1 MITIFCT
8 PKNFEGIFDVIQ
20 KNAIR
25 SWRKVSSEIEIII
38 FGDSFGAKEVASEVN
53 GIYYPKI
60 KCSKNGVPLLSD
72 LFDKANKISVNDT
85 LMFINA
91 DIIIPKNIFD
101 SIKIIRN
108 QFQNFLSVGSR
119 WDLDVDQLINFEKED
134 IVKLFWEKANNY
146 SVRSSPAAIDY
157 FIFNKNSI
165 KKIPDFVIGRPGYDN
180 WLLWYARR
188 NLIPLIDLSNEIRV
202 IHQNHHFNFH
212 NLKQD
217 PKIYYEEDGLNNRK
231 IHGNKVLNLLDA
243 NYELINGMINKKKSK
258 EWFDRNL
265 RSLPQIFPE
274 ISFVLKLYRKIYR
287 KYLI

>member
-38 FGDSFGAKEVASEVN
+38 FGDSFGAKEIASEVN

-60 KCSKNGVPLLSD
+60 KCSKNGVPFLSD

-101 SIKIIRN
+101 PIKIIRN

-119 WDLDVDQLINFEKED
+119 WDLDVDQSINFEKED

-212 NLKQD
+212 NIKQD

>member
-38 FGDSFGAKEVASEVN
+38 FGDSFGAKEIASEVN

-60 KCSKNGVPLLSD
+60 KCSKNGVPFLSD

-101 SIKIIRN
+101 PIKIIRN

-212 NLKQD
+212 NIKQD

>member
-38 FGDSFGAKEVASEVN
+38 FGDSFGAKEIASEVN

-60 KCSKNGVPLLSD
+60 KCSKNGVPFLSD

-91 DIIIPKNIFD
+91 HIIIPKNIFD
-101 SIKIIRN
+101 PIKIIRN

-274 ISFVLKLYRKIYR
+274 ISFLLKLYRKIYR

>member
-38 FGDSFGAKEVASEVN
+38 FGDSFGAKEIASEVN

-60 KCSKNGVPLLSD
+60 KCSKNGVPFLSD

-101 SIKIIRN
+101 PIKIIKN

-119 WDLDVDQLINFEKED
+119 WDLDVDQSINFEKED

-212 NLKQD
+212 NIKQD